1 MHIRQNLNGLQNTC
15 ACQLN
20 GNPTAAGIRIHHD
33 VLVRLEMKLH
43 LNVDGWK
50 KPPEI
55 VEKSQ
60 PCVGM
65 SIIGKAEENVSKY
78 QIGVASSDSAEKNS
92 I

>member
-1 MHIRQNLNGLQNTC
+1 
-15 ACQLN
+15 
-20 GNPTAAGIRIHHD
+20 
-33 VLVRLEMKLH
+33 MKLH

-50 KPPEI
+50 KPPKI

-78 QIGVASSDSAEKNS
+78 QIGVASSDLAIVRRRTPFEINS
-92 I
+92 SCLAMPAKPGE